1 MNSIETMEA
10 YSLVEKRDLPEVKG
24 TGYVLS
30 HRKTK
35 ARVLVVVNDDNN
47 KVFNIGFRTPPSD
60 DTGVPHIMEHSVL
73 CGSKNFPVKDP
84 FVELCKGSLNTFL
97 NAMTYSDKTVY
108 PVASLNKKDF
118 HNLMHVYLDAVF
130 YPNIYE
136 RTEIMMQEGWHYEL
150 DEETGELKINGV
162 VFNEMKG
169 VYSNPE
175 QQLYRIIE
183 ASLLPSTAYGYES
196 GGDPVYIPELTQED
210 FIDFHKKYYHPSN
223 SYIYL
228 YGDMDAVA
236 ELEFIDREYLSKYEY
251 VEINSAL
258 TTEPPFDKPHR
269 ICETYSLADADKEED
284 NTYIAYNVSVGD
296 SLDKKLCTAFA
307 VLEHALLTSPGAP
320 LKTAIIDAGIGK
332 DVFSSY
338 DDGIKQPTFSIVAK
352 NANKEDE
359 AKFIKI
365 IEDTLRDIVKS
376 GINKKSL
383 QASINYFEFKHK
395 EGNFGRFPKGLML
408 GLNAFNTWLYDD
420 SKALELF
427 EMNSVFEELKIEL
440 DNGYFEEL
448 IKTYI
453 LDNSHKSYVIL
464 APKKGLNDE
473 REKEEKAKLSAYK
486 DTLSA
491 EELDEIVAKAKH
503 LEEYQSEP
511 STAEELETIPLL
523 EISDIEKKARILN
536 NQFSEIEM
544 VKIVSHD
551 IFTNGISYIGL
562 NFDITDI
569 DCDKYPVV
577 SLLTEIFK
585 YVDTENYS
593 YNELANEINIHTG
606 GIGFTTAVTNCKK
619 NGDYLVQFVV
629 NTKQLDG
636 KIDKAMSLVE
646 EILFTSKL
654 NDKKRL
660 REIIAETRSGIKMD
674 LVSSGHI
681 TAAGRAVSY
690 ISPMGAVKELLEGV
704 EYYRYLAEL
713 DDNFDDRYEQL
724 VEDLKDVLGQ
734 VLRRN
739 SLVVNYTSDKKP
751 EDMLKSSIT
760 SLSKKLSTR
769 LEFENPKRPEL
780 LVLNEGFKTSSQV
793 QYVATAG
800 NFRDKGLEY
809 NSALSVLQTI
819 FSYDYLWLNVRVKGG
834 AYGCMCA
841 FARSGNG
848 YFTSY
853 RDPNLMETYDIFKK
867 AAEYVRNFDADDR
880 DMTKYIIGAISKLDA
895 PLTPSAEGNYSYVA
909 YLMGLTD
916 EDLQRD
922 RDGILN
928 SDVKTIRELAPYI
941 EAITEGGIICAI
953 GGESKLD
960 GAKDNFK
967 EVVSVF

>member
-1 MNSIETMEA
+1 M
-10 YSLVEKRDLPEVKG
+10 EKRDLPEVKG

-30 HRKTK
+30 HTKTK
-35 ARVLVVVNDDNN
+35 ARVMVIVNEDNN

-60 DTGVPHIMEHSVL
+60 NTGVPHIMEHSVL

-130 YPNIYE
+130 YPNIYD

-150 DEETGELKINGV
+150 DEETEELKINGV

-210 FIDFHKKYYHPSN
+210 FINFHKKFYHPSN

-236 ELEFIDREYLSKYEY
+236 ELEFIDREYLSKYDYLDIDSE
-251 VEINSAL
+251 L
-258 TTEPPFDKPHR
+258 TTEPGFEEPKKVR
-269 ICETYSLADADKEED
+269 EYYSLADADKEED
-284 NTYIAYNVSVGD
+284 NTYLTYNVSVGN
-296 SLDKKLCTAFA
+296 SLDKKLCAAFA
-307 VLEHALLTSPGAP
+307 VIEHALLVAPGAP
-320 LKTAIIDAGIGK
+320 LKTALIDAGIGK
-332 DVFSSY
+332 DIFSSY
-338 DDGIKQPTFSIVAK
+338 DDGIKQPNFSIIAK
-352 NANKEDE
+352 NANEADE
-359 AKFIKI
+359 AKFIEI
-365 IEDTLRDIVKS
+365 IENTLKGLVDN

-383 QASINYFEFKHK
+383 QAAINYFEFKHK

-420 SKALELF
+420 SKALDLF
-427 EMNSVFEELKIEL
+427 ELNQVFDDLKAEL
-440 DNGYFEEL
+440 DKGYFENL
-448 IKTYI
+448 IKTHI
-453 LDNSHKSYVIL
+453 LENNHKTYAML
-464 APKKGLNDE
+464 LPKKGLNAK
-473 REKEEKAKLSAYK
+473 REAEEKAKLAAYK
-486 DTLSA
+486 ATLTT
-491 EELDEIVAKAKH
+491 EEIEDIVAKAKH

-511 STAEELETIPLL
+511 STPEELESIPLL
-523 EISDIEKKARILN
+523 EIEDIEKKARTLN
-536 NQFSEIEM
+536 NSFSEIEM
-544 VKIVSHD
+544 VKVVSHD
-551 IFTNGISYIGL
+551 IFTNGISYINL

-577 SLLTEIFK
+577 SLLSEIFK

-606 GIGFTTAVTNCKK
+606 GIGFTTAVTNCKE
-619 NGDYLVQFVV
+619 NGEYVVQFVV
-629 NTKQLDG
+629 NAKQLDD

-654 NDKKRL
+654 SDKKRL
-660 REIIAETRSGIKMD
+660 REIIAETRSGLKMD

-681 TAAGRAVSY
+681 TAAGRAMSY
-690 ISPMGAVKELLEGV
+690 VSPMGVVKELLEGV
-704 EYYRYLAEL
+704 EYYKYLAEL
-713 DDNFDDRYEQL
+713 DDNFDDKYEQL
-724 VEDLKDVLGQ
+724 VEDLNDVLGQ

-739 SLVVNYTSDKKP
+739 ALTVNYTSDKKP
-751 EDMLKSSIT
+751 EDMLKESVT

-853 RDPNLMETYDIFKK
+853 RDPNLMETYDIYKE
-867 AAEYVRNFDADDR
+867 AAEYVRSFDADDR

-922 RDGILN
+922 RDEILN
-928 SDVKTIRELAPYI
+928 ANVEKIRKLAPYI
-941 EAITEGGIICAI
+941 EAIAEGDIICAI

-960 GAKDNFK
+960 AAKDNFK
-967 EVVSVF
+967 EVLSVF

>member
-1 MNSIETMEA
+1 MSSLETMKA

-30 HRKTK
+30 HTKTK
-35 ARVLVVVNDDNN
+35 ARVMVIVNEDNN

-60 DTGVPHIMEHSVL
+60 NTGVPHIMEHSVL

-130 YPNIYE
+130 YPNIYD

-150 DEETGELKINGV
+150 DEETEELKINGV

-196 GGDPVYIPELTQED
+196 GGNPVYIPELTQED
-210 FIDFHKKYYHPSN
+210 FINFHKKFYHPSN

-236 ELEFIDREYLSKYEY
+236 ELEFIDREYLSKYDYLDIDSE
-251 VEINSAL
+251 L
-258 TTEPPFDKPHR
+258 TTEPGFEEPKKVR
-269 ICETYSLADADKEED
+269 EYYSLADADKEED
-284 NTYIAYNVSVGD
+284 NTYLTYNVSVGN
-296 SLDKKLCTAFA
+296 SLDKKLCAAFA
-307 VLEHALLTSPGAP
+307 VIEHALLVAPGAP
-320 LKTAIIDAGIGK
+320 LKTALIDAGIGK
-332 DVFSSY
+332 DIFSSY
-338 DDGIKQPTFSIVAK
+338 DDGIKQPNFSIIAK
-352 NANKEDE
+352 NANEADE
-359 AKFIKI
+359 VKFIEI
-365 IEDTLRDIVKS
+365 IENTLKGLVDN

-383 QASINYFEFKHK
+383 QAAINYFEFKHK

-420 SKALELF
+420 SKALDLF
-427 EMNSVFEELKIEL
+427 ELNQVFDDLKAEL
-440 DNGYFEEL
+440 DKGYFENL

-453 LDNSHKSYVIL
+453 LENNHKTYAML
-464 APKKGLNDE
+464 LPKKGLNAK
-473 REKEEKAKLSAYK
+473 REEEEKAKLAAYK
-486 DTLSA
+486 ATLTT
-491 EELDEIVAKAKH
+491 EEIEDIVAKAKH

-511 STAEELETIPLL
+511 STPEELESIPLL
-523 EISDIEKKARILN
+523 EIEDIEKKARTLN
-536 NQFSEIEM
+536 NSFSEIEM
-544 VKIVSHD
+544 VKVVSHD
-551 IFTNGISYIGL
+551 IFTNGISYINL

-577 SLLTEIFK
+577 SLLSEIFK

-606 GIGFTTAVTNCKK
+606 GIGFTTAVTNCKE
-619 NGDYLVQFVV
+619 NGKYVVQFVV
-629 NTKQLDG
+629 NTKQLDD

-654 NDKKRL
+654 SDKKRL
-660 REIIAETRSGIKMD
+660 REIIAETRSGLKMD

-681 TAAGRAVSY
+681 TAAGRAMSY
-690 ISPMGAVKELLEGV
+690 VSPMGVVKELLEGV
-704 EYYRYLAEL
+704 EYYKYLAEL
-713 DDNFDDRYEQL
+713 DDNFDDKYEQL
-724 VEDLKDVLGQ
+724 VEDLNDVLGQ

-739 SLVVNYTSDKKP
+739 ALTVNYTSDKKP
-751 EDMLKSSIT
+751 EDMLKESVT

-853 RDPNLMETYDIFKK
+853 RDPNLMETYDIYKE
-867 AAEYVRNFDADDR
+867 AAEYVRSFDADDR

-922 RDGILN
+922 RDEILN
-928 SDVKTIRELAPYI
+928 ANVEKIRKLAPYI
-941 EAITEGGIICAI
+941 EAIAEGDIICAI

-960 GAKDNFK
+960 AAKDNFK
-967 EVVSVF
+967 EVLSVF

>member
-1 MNSIETMEA
+1 MSSFETMKA

-30 HRKTK
+30 HTKTK
-35 ARVLVVVNDDNN
+35 ARVMVIVNEDNN

-60 DTGVPHIMEHSVL
+60 NTGVPHIMEHSVL

-130 YPNIYE
+130 YPNIYD

-150 DEETGELKINGV
+150 DEETEELKINGV

-210 FIDFHKKYYHPSN
+210 FINFHKKFYHPSN

-236 ELEFIDREYLSKYEY
+236 ELEFIDREYLSKYDYLDIDSE
-251 VEINSAL
+251 L
-258 TTEPPFDKPHR
+258 TTEPGFEEPKKVR
-269 ICETYSLADADKEED
+269 EYYSLADADKEED
-284 NTYIAYNVSVGD
+284 NTYLTYNVSVGN
-296 SLDKKLCTAFA
+296 SLDKKLCAAFA
-307 VLEHALLTSPGAP
+307 VIEHALLVAPGAP
-320 LKTAIIDAGIGK
+320 LKTALIDAGIGK
-332 DVFSSY
+332 DIFSSY
-338 DDGIKQPTFSIVAK
+338 DDGIKQPNFSIIAK
-352 NANKEDE
+352 NANEADE
-359 AKFIKI
+359 AKFIEI
-365 IEDTLRDIVKS
+365 IENTLKGLVDN

-383 QASINYFEFKHK
+383 QAAINYFEFKHK

-420 SKALELF
+420 SKALDLF
-427 EMNSVFEELKIEL
+427 ELNQVFDDLKAEL
-440 DNGYFEEL
+440 DKGYFENL

-453 LDNSHKSYVIL
+453 LENNHKTYAML
-464 APKKGLNDE
+464 LPKKGLNAK
-473 REKEEKAKLSAYK
+473 REEEEKAKLAAYK
-486 DTLSA
+486 ATLTT
-491 EELDEIVAKAKH
+491 EEIEDIVAKAKH

-511 STAEELETIPLL
+511 STPEELESIPLL
-523 EISDIEKKARILN
+523 EIEDIEKKARTLN
-536 NQFSEIEM
+536 NSFSEIEM
-544 VKIVSHD
+544 VKVVSHD
-551 IFTNGISYIGL
+551 IFTNGISYINL

-577 SLLTEIFK
+577 SLLSEIFK

-606 GIGFTTAVTNCKK
+606 GIGFTTAVTNCKE
-619 NGDYLVQFVV
+619 NGKYVVQFVV
-629 NTKQLDG
+629 NTKQLDD

-654 NDKKRL
+654 SDKKRL
-660 REIIAETRSGIKMD
+660 REIIAETRSGLKMD

-681 TAAGRAVSY
+681 TAAGRAMSYVSH
-690 ISPMGAVKELLEGV
+690 MGVVKELLEGV
-704 EYYRYLAEL
+704 EYYKYLAEL
-713 DDNFDDRYEQL
+713 DDNFDDKYEQL
-724 VEDLKDVLGQ
+724 VEDLNDVLGQ

-739 SLVVNYTSDKKP
+739 ALTVNYTSDKKP
-751 EDMLKSSIT
+751 EDMLKESVT

-853 RDPNLMETYDIFKK
+853 RDPNLMETYDIYKE
-867 AAEYVRNFDADDR
+867 AAEYVRSFDADDR

-922 RDGILN
+922 RDEILN
-928 SDVKTIRELAPYI
+928 ANVEKIRKLAPYI
-941 EAITEGGIICAI
+941 EAIAEGDIICAI

-960 GAKDNFK
+960 AAKDNFK
-967 EVVSVF
+967 EVLSVF

>member
-1 MNSIETMEA
+1 MSSLEAMKA

-30 HRKTK
+30 HTKTK
-35 ARVLVVVNDDNN
+35 ARVMVIVNEDNN

-60 DTGVPHIMEHSVL
+60 NTGVPHIMEHSVL
-73 CGSKNFPVKDP
+73 CGSKNFLVKDP

-130 YPNIYE
+130 YPNIYD

-150 DEETGELKINGV
+150 DEETEELKINGV

-210 FIDFHKKYYHPSN
+210 FINFHKKFYHPSN

-236 ELEFIDREYLSKYEY
+236 ELEFIDREYLSRYDYLDIDSE
-251 VEINSAL
+251 L
-258 TTEPPFDKPHR
+258 TTEPGFEEPKKVR
-269 ICETYSLADADKEED
+269 EYYSLADADKEED
-284 NTYIAYNVSVGD
+284 NTYLTYNVSVGN
-296 SLDKKLCTAFA
+296 SLDKKLCAAFA
-307 VLEHALLTSPGAP
+307 VIEHALLVAPGAP
-320 LKTAIIDAGIGK
+320 LKTALIDAGIGK
-332 DVFSSY
+332 DIFSSY
-338 DDGIKQPTFSIVAK
+338 DDGIKQPNFSIIAK
-352 NANKEDE
+352 NANEADED
-359 AKFIKI
+359 KFIEI
-365 IEDTLRDIVKS
+365 IENTLKGLVDN

-383 QASINYFEFKHK
+383 QAAINYFEFKHK

-420 SKALELF
+420 SKALDLF
-427 EMNSVFEELKIEL
+427 ELNQVFDDLKAEL
-440 DNGYFEEL
+440 DKGYFENL

-453 LDNSHKSYVIL
+453 LENNHKTYAMLI
-464 APKKGLNDE
+464 PKKGLNAK
-473 REKEEKAKLSAYK
+473 REAEEKAKLAAYK
-486 DTLSA
+486 ATLTT
-491 EELDEIVAKAKH
+491 EEIEDIVAKAKH

-511 STAEELETIPLL
+511 STPEELESIPLL
-523 EISDIEKKARILN
+523 EIEDIEKKARTLN
-536 NQFSEIEM
+536 NSFSEIEM
-544 VKIVSHD
+544 VKVVSHD
-551 IFTNGISYIGL
+551 IFTNGISYINL

-577 SLLTEIFK
+577 SLLSEIFK

-606 GIGFTTAVTNCKK
+606 GIGFTTAVTNCKE
-619 NGDYLVQFVV
+619 NGKYVVQFVV
-629 NTKQLDG
+629 NTKQLDD

-654 NDKKRL
+654 SDKKRL
-660 REIIAETRSGIKMD
+660 REIIAETRSGLKMD

-681 TAAGRAVSY
+681 TAAGRAMSY
-690 ISPMGAVKELLEGV
+690 VSPMGVVKELLEGV
-704 EYYRYLAEL
+704 EYYKYLAEL
-713 DDNFDDRYEQL
+713 DDNFDDKYEQL
-724 VEDLKDVLGQ
+724 VEDLNDVLGQ

-739 SLVVNYTSDKKP
+739 ALTVNYTSDKKP
-751 EDMLKSSIT
+751 EDMLKESVT

-853 RDPNLMETYDIFKK
+853 RDPNLMETYDIYKE
-867 AAEYVRNFDADDR
+867 AAEYVRSFDADDR

-922 RDGILN
+922 RDEILN
-928 SDVKTIRELAPYI
+928 ANVEKIRKLAPYI
-941 EAITEGGIICAI
+941 EAIAEGDIICAI

-960 GAKDNFK
+960 AAKDNFK
-967 EVVSVF
+967 EVLSVF